1 MASEKTIIAES
12 AQEYFEKSDWHA
24 VIREMEKL
32 FVIDRD
38 PHIRVRIG
46 DVLRKLNEKE
56 AAMREY
62 VRAADLFAAQGF
74 VAKAL
79 AQYKLA
85 LSLDAANNDVWSKM
99 VMLRRTRTFAKLQRG
114 PREYS
119 VPQPFAGVIPHSA
132 FNGSPSKLL
141 ANSTKSGL

>member
-12 AQEYFEKSDWHA
+12 AQEYLEKSDWNA
-24 VIREMEKL
+24 AIREMEKL
-32 FVIDRD
+32 FAIDRD
-38 PHIRVRIG
+38 PLVRVRIG
-46 DVLRKLNEKE
+46 DVYRKLDGKE
-56 AAMREY
+56 AAIREY

-85 LSLDAANNDVWSKM
+85 LSLDAANNAAWSKM
-99 VMLRRTRTFAKLQRG
+99 VMLRRTRTFTMLQRG
-114 PREYS
+114 PREYR
-119 VPQPFAGVIPHSA
+119 VPQPFAGAISHYA

-141 ANSTKSGL
+141 ANNTESGL